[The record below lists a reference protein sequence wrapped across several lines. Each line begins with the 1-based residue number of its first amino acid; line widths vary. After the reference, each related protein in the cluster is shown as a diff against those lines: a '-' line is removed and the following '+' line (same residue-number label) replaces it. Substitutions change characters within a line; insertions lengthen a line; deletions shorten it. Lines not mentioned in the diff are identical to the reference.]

1 MNLPEGALMPAS
13 RTTPTNVERF
23 TLSSMVS
30 NIYRNIPVVLQSS
43 RAARF
48 TAMGLGGVIIYLII
62 GQLIDPG
69 FTNYW
74 WYQLFQTSATLA
86 VVLSLDAL
94 FVEEGGMAWQTH
106 LLVVGATLADTLGT
120 AGHLYEKV
128 VPYDKF
134 VHFAGG
140 AALAAGAFQSL
151 TFLDRRG
158 VMAMSPFKRAF
169 VSALISLLI
178 AGVIWETYEYLSD
191 VVFGS
196 GRVHGWGDTIGDLI
210 ADTLG
215 AITAVTIMVRHE
227 SANPHLT
234 DEQTQELHA
243 LGTGEGTGN
252 DLVLERF
259 QSHAAEKHQIP
270 R

>member
-1 MNLPEGALMPAS
+1 MPT
-13 RTTPTNVERF
+13 RHTTAANEERF
-23 TLSSMVS
+23 TLRSMIAG
-30 NIYRNIPVVLQSS
+30 IYRNIPIVLRSS
-43 RAARF
+43 KAARY
-48 TAMGLGGVIIYLII
+48 TAIGLGGVITYLII
-62 GQLIDPG
+62 GQVIDPG
-69 FTNYW
+69 FTNFW
-74 WYQLFQTSATLA
+74 WYQLFQTSATLV

-94 FVEEGGMAWQTH
+94 FVDEGGMAWQTH

-120 AGHLYEKV
+120 AGHLYDKI

-158 VMAMSPFKRAF
+158 ILAMTPLKRAL
-169 VSALISLLI
+169 VSALISFLV
-178 AGVIWETYEYLSD
+178 AGLIWETYEYLGD

-196 GRVHGWGDTIGDLI
+196 GRVHGWGDTIGDMI
-210 ADTLG
+210 ADSLG

-227 SANPHLT
+227 SANPNLT
-234 DEQTQELHA
+234 DEQIQEMHA
-243 LGTGEGTGN
+243 LSTGESTGN
-252 DLVLERF
+252 ELVLERF
-259 QSHAAEKHQIP
+259 QSHAAEKHHIP